1 MTAVVRG
8 AGDHQ
13 AVVSINELLIGFAPR
28 LLLGHVGLQL
38 PFDRFQRLALRLS
51 AGSHA
56 FKKGR
61 DADT

>member
-1 MTAVVRG
+1 MTAVVRD
-8 AGDHQ
+8 AGDQQ

-28 LLLGHVGLQL
+28 LPLGHVGLQL
-38 PFDRFQRLALRLS
+38 PFDRFQRLALWLR